1 MTTDHIAEAVRL
13 TKLGEENLKNVYGT
27 AENATAYARL
37 AQVHATLSLSD
48 PNPEL
53 DHVRA
58 AGRELLAALT
68 DETDHDTSSI
78 LRVDDAREAQLPN
91 FREVSS

>member
-1 MTTDHIAEAVRL
+1 MTEIDHVAEAVRL
-13 TKLGEENLKNVYGT
+13 AQLGEKSAAGT
-27 AENATAYARL
+27 VSTEDYARL

-58 AGRELLAALT
+58 AGRELLAALA
-68 DETDHDTSSI
+68 DENDHDPASSR
-78 LRVDDAREAQLPN
+78 RVDDAREALWPLV
-91 FREVSS
+91 REVTA

>member
-1 MTTDHIAEAVRL
+1 MTIDHIAEAVRL
-13 TKLGEENLKNVYGT
+13 TKLGEDNIASSYGYITEN
-27 AENATAYARL
+27 YARL

-58 AGRELLAALT
+58 AGRELLAALA
-68 DETDHDTSSI
+68 DETDHDPASSR
-78 LRVDDAREAQLPN
+78 RVDDARDALWPLV
-91 FREVSS
+91 REVTS

>member
-1 MTTDHIAEAVRL
+1 MTIDHIAEAVRL
-13 TKLGEENLKNVYGT
+13 AKLGELPLHSSDANH
-27 AENATAYARL
+27 ATTFARL

-58 AGRELLAALT
+58 AGRELLAALA
-68 DETDHDTSSI
+68 DETDHDPASSR
-78 LRVDDAREAQLPN
+78 RVDDARDALWPLV
-91 FREVSS
+91 REVTT

>member
-13 TKLGEENLKNVYGT
+13 TKEGEAHLRQPSNLTNYAV
-27 AENATAYARL
+27 AYARL

-48 PNPEL
+48 PSPEL

-58 AGRELLAALT
+58 AGRELLAALA
-68 DETDHDTSSI
+68 DETDHDPASSR
-78 LRVDDAREAQLPN
+78 RVDDARDALWPLV
-91 FREVSS
+91 REVTS